1 MCMACSRDT
10 ASKDT
15 GYRRDVPRGNDSRPD
30 VCGCW
35 LFDAR
40 HRPDRLL
47 NVSAVPVQTVVRL
60 YRIPMAHCRA
70 VRRRSGGSPDLR
82 VAR

>member
-1 MCMACSRDT
+1 MRMACSRDT
-10 ASKDT
+10 VSKDD
-15 GYRRDVPRGNDSRPD
+15 GYRRDVPRGSDSRPD
-30 VCGCW
+30 FCGCW

-40 HRPDRLL
+40 RRSARLL

-60 YRIPMAHCRA
+60 YRIPMANCRA

-82 VAR
+82 VGR